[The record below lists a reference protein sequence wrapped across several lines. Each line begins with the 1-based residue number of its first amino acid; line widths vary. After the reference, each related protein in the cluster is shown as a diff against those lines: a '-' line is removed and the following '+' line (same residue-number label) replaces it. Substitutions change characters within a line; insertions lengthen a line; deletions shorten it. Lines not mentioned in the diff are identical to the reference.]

1 MCRHPQKGLAAN
13 IDSTP
18 CANGT
23 LFIILRSMHSLLICI
38 DQTIYCLLI
47 QPNPDSA
54 LNATAGHLLQDDYD
68 SFARQARLMTSIHAS
83 IPSEL
88 QNKALEAKRRGD
100 MADTTTREDAEQ
112 RPEKKGKSSSSS
124 PSVVKR
130 KLPER
135 IASTQS
141 APSNFDQALEFG
153 DPANDDED
161 GESAKENEPLLMHSL
176 RPAPSPRPP
185 SLAKRPLSD
194 LPIGE
199 PEHDVINPPCLSPSE
214 QNIVDSV
221 NMSAGA
227 AASESSR
234 QGLQLVEKCQSAN
247 MNNRSLQ
254 EMGANDVDRV
264 DSEGRPAKRICS
276 DPGKEKTLETWDA
289 SKPLEGVLPTENSAK
304 KAGLPTSRKAS
315 VTSFSGRSSV
325 KGKSRVGLR
334 RL

>member
-18 CANGT
+18 CADCT
-23 LFIILRSMHSLLICI
+23 FFITFCSMHSMLICI

-54 LNATAGHLLQDDYD
+54 LNATAGHLLQDDYE
-68 SFARQARLMTSIHAS
+68 SFARQAKLMTSIHAS

-88 QNKALEAKRRGD
+88 KDKALEAKRRGD
-100 MADTTTREDAEQ
+100 TSDTTIREDADQ
-112 RPEKKGKSSSSS
+112 RPTKKGKSTSSSS
-124 PSVVKR
+124 SVVKQ

-141 APSNFDQALEFG
+141 SPSNLDQALEFE
-153 DPANDDED
+153 DPANEDED
-161 GESAKENEPLLMHSL
+161 GESAKENEPLLLHSI
-176 RPAPSPRPP
+176 RPVSSPRPP

-199 PEHDVINPPCLSPSE
+199 PEYDVINAPRLSPSE
-214 QNIVDSV
+214 QNVV
-221 NMSAGA
+221 NTVNLLAGMA
-227 AASESSR
+227 ACESSR
-234 QGLQLVEKCQSAN
+234 QGLQLAERCQSAN
-247 MNNRSLQ
+247 MNDRSLQ
-254 EMGANDVDRV
+254 ETGANDVDKV

-276 DPGKEKTLETWDA
+276 DPGKENTLETWEG
-289 SKPLEGVLPTENSAK
+289 SKPFEKILPIENSAK
-304 KAGLPTSRKAS
+304 KAGLPASRKAS
-315 VTSFSGRSSV
+315 AASFSSISSV